1 MRHTCA
7 TGKGLIS
14 RASILDARCTLCATK
29 TARQGMAR
37 GHLSCCPIAFIP
49 IKSSLAQGLRHTR
62 KLCRAPQ
69 RSITRSRTPFFPARH
84 SFSGQYC
91 SASRL
96 VCDPSKSRLRHTN
109 SLSPGTIRS
118 RSEALRRSETF
129 MRFLRRF
136 SSAAPLYPYRWSN
149 PTKMPIGPS
158 SRHQSPARCP

>member
-1 MRHTCA
+1 MQHQIPKK
-7 TGKGLIS
+7 TGWGEMKSKL
-14 RASILDARCTLCATK
+14 TLCATK

-84 SFSGQYC
+84 SLSGQYC
-91 SASRL
+91 SASRP
-96 VCDPSKSRLRHTN
+96 VYDPSKSRLRHTN

-118 RSEALRRSETF
+118 RSEALRRSETL

>member
-118 RSEALRRSETF
+118 RSEALRRSETL